1 MCMSVLLAYT
11 CACHIGT
18 WCHQGS
24 EGLGAPG
31 TGVVVNCLVVLVE
44 GLSLGRLKRDQTMLT
59 SELSPAAHMLMLV
72 PAVLTV
78 FWWLYFFSC
87 NFLFKKLIS
96 KNNILGFV
104 RTFSNKF
111 ILVHSPPLFFSIP
124 FYPLLMVTF
133 HFLVSSPT
141 LNPSLVSYP
150 HTPHSHSYLQT

>member
-1 MCMSVLLAYT
+1 
-11 CACHIGT
+11 
-18 WCHQGS
+18 
-24 EGLGAPG
+24 
-31 TGVVVNCLVVLVE
+31 
-44 GLSLGRLKRDQTMLT
+44 MLT

-78 FWWLYFFSC
+78 FWWLHFFSC

-133 HFLVSSPT
+133 SFPGVLPDS
-141 LNPSLVSYP
+141 
-150 HTPHSHSYLQT
+150 